1 MRSFR
6 PRLRFLHNK
15 RQPRVARHTLPP
27 SLASSAP
34 QARRPAAGRDGRQRA
49 RARRKETDGII
60 RAARCRAGR
69 LCPDAALPPASPPV
83 RQPRRRR
90 SATWSAIFRGGPTVS
105 RPALNQHRPPCAGVQ
120 RPRSSFRSI
129 LGAQRCAEPAVSC
142 CPLLCR
148 APQERARPAP
158 WRGAAR

>member
-1 MRSFR
+1 MDGFCLTKIFDGFFPSLLIQQGNL

-27 SLASSAP
+27 SLAPSAP

-69 LCPDAALPPASPPV
+69 LCPDAAPPPASPPV

-90 SATWSAIFRGGPTVS
+90 AATWSAIFRGGPTVS

-129 LGAQRCAEPAVSC
+129 LGRS
-142 CPLLCR
+142 
-148 APQERARPAP
+148 
-158 WRGAAR
+158 AARNQR